1 MKSKN
6 LSENILKA
14 IKSSGYKYID
24 LDAVIDTN
32 IILERSG
39 ETFKRFIFTFN
50 DQLGNELCLRPDLT
64 IASCVRYLNQNK
76 KNSEKIFYSGQA
88 FRKGVNKKDPVI
100 RNQIGFEIL
109 GSFTEKKDD
118 KKIIQTSL
126 KTLSKVSYKSG
137 EMVLGNIE
145 IFRLLLDKLDCPA
158 RWKLRLQ
165 RHFWRE
171 KYFNDLL
178 KRLETNSDIDPTIVE
193 IDKKKYYR
201 MIKGNKKKQVAGR
214 SVEEILLRFDSKIK
228 DPRRTKKGSN
238 VVKILKE
245 YLKIEC
251 PINQAS
257 KKLNSFFKKYKI
269 NLRVQDDYFP
279 ITINKINKLNVR
291 FSSSFGRHLEYY
303 TGLVFKI
310 DIKSNSQKL
319 NIRGG
324 RYDSLIKDLGFK
336 KNIPAVGAAI
346 NLKKI

>member
-6 LSENILKA
+6 LSENILKI
-14 IKSSGYKYID
+14 IKSNGYKYID
-24 LDAVIDTN
+24 LDTVIDTN
-32 IILERSG
+32 LILERSG
-39 ETFKRFIFTFN
+39 ESFKRFIFSFN

-64 IASCVRYLNQNK
+64 IASCVRYLNHNK
-76 KNSEKIFYSGQA
+76 KTSEKIFYSGQA
-88 FRKGVNKKDPVI
+88 FRKGLNKKDSVI
-100 RNQIGFEIL
+100 RNQIGYEIL

-118 KKIIQTSL
+118 KKIIETSL
-126 KTLSKVSYKSG
+126 KALSKIKYKSG
-137 EMVLGNIE
+137 NLVIGNIE
-145 IFRLLLDKLDCPA
+145 IFKLLLDKLDCPA
-158 RWKLRLQ
+158 RWKLRLK

-193 IDKKKYYR
+193 VDKRKYSR
-201 MIKGNKKKQVAGR
+201 MINGNQKKEVAGR
-214 SVEEILLRFDSKIK
+214 SIEEILLRFDAKIK

-257 KKLNSFFKKYKI
+257 KKLNLFFKKNKI

-279 ITINKINKLNVR
+279 ITKNKIKKLNVK
-291 FSSSFGRHLEYY
+291 FNSSFGRHLEYY

-310 DIKSNSQKL
+310 DIKSKSGKL

-346 NLKKI
+346 NLEKI

>member
-6 LSENILKA
+6 LSENILKI
-14 IKSSGYKYID
+14 IKSNGYKYID
-24 LDAVIDTN
+24 LDTVIDTN
-32 IILERSG
+32 LILERSG
-39 ETFKRFIFTFN
+39 ENFKRFIFSFN

-64 IASCVRYLNQNK
+64 IASCVRYLNNNK
-76 KNSEKIFYSGQA
+76 KTSEKIFYSGQA
-88 FRKGVNKKDPVI
+88 FRKGLNKKDSVI
-100 RNQIGFEIL
+100 RSQIGFEIL

-118 KKIIQTSL
+118 KKIIETSL
-126 KTLSKVSYKSG
+126 KALSKIKYKSG
-137 EMVLGNIE
+137 NLVIGNIE
-145 IFRLLLDKLDCPA
+145 IFRLLLDKLDCPV

-193 IDKKKYYR
+193 IDKKKYSK
-201 MIKGNKKKQVAGR
+201 MINGNQKKEVAGR
-214 SVEEILLRFDSKIK
+214 SIEEILLRFDTKIK

-257 KKLNSFFKKYKI
+257 KKLNLFFKKNKI
-269 NLRVQDDYFP
+269 NLRVQNDYFP
-279 ITINKINKLNVR
+279 ITKNKINKLNVR
-291 FSSSFGRHLEYY
+291 FNSSFGRHLEYY

-310 DIKSNSQKL
+310 DIKSKSEKL

-346 NLKKI
+346 NLEKI

>member
-6 LSENILKA
+6 LSENILKV
-14 IKSSGYKYID
+14 IKSNGYKYID
-24 LDAVIDTN
+24 LDTVIDTN
-32 IILERSG
+32 LILERSG
-39 ETFKRFIFTFN
+39 ENFKRFIFSFN

-64 IASCVRYLNQNK
+64 IASCVRYLNNNK
-76 KNSEKIFYSGQA
+76 KTSEKIFYSGQA
-88 FRKGVNKKDPVI
+88 FRKGLNKKDSVI
-100 RNQIGFEIL
+100 RSQIGFEIL

-118 KKIIQTSL
+118 KKIIETSL
-126 KTLSKVSYKSG
+126 KALSKIKYKSG
-137 EMVLGNIE
+137 NLVIGNIE

-178 KRLETNSDIDPTIVE
+178 
-193 IDKKKYYR
+193 
-201 MIKGNKKKQVAGR
+201 
-214 SVEEILLRFDSKIK
+214 
-228 DPRRTKKGSN
+228 
-238 VVKILKE
+238 ILKE

-257 KKLNSFFKKYKI
+257 KKLNLFFKKNKI

-279 ITINKINKLNVR
+279 ITKNKINKLNVR
-291 FSSSFGRHLEYY
+291 FNSSFGRHLEYY

-310 DIKSNSQKL
+310 DIKSKSEKL

-346 NLKKI
+346 NLEKI

>member
-6 LSENILKA
+6 LSENILKV
-14 IKSSGYKYID
+14 IKSNGYKYID
-24 LDAVIDTN
+24 LDTVIDTN
-32 IILERSG
+32 LILERSG
-39 ETFKRFIFTFN
+39 ENFKRFIFSFN

-64 IASCVRYLNQNK
+64 IASCVRYLNNNK
-76 KNSEKIFYSGQA
+76 KTSEKIFYSGQA
-88 FRKGVNKKDPVI
+88 FRKGLNKKDSVI
-100 RNQIGFEIL
+100 RSQIGFEIL

-118 KKIIQTSL
+118 KKIIETSL
-126 KTLSKVSYKSG
+126 KALSKIKYKSG
-137 EMVLGNIE
+137 NLVIGNIE

-171 KYFNDLL
+171 NYFNDLL

-193 IDKKKYYR
+193 IDKKKYSK
-201 MIKGNKKKQVAGR
+201 MINGNQKKEVAGR
-214 SVEEILLRFDSKIK
+214 SIEEILLRFDTKIK

-257 KKLNSFFKKYKI
+257 KKLNLFFKKNKI

-279 ITINKINKLNVR
+279 ITKNKINKLNVR
-291 FSSSFGRHLEYY
+291 FNSSFGRHLEYY

-310 DIKSNSQKL
+310 DIKSKSEKL

-346 NLKKI
+346 NLEKI

>member
-6 LSENILKA
+6 LSENILKL
-14 IKSSGYKYID
+14 IKSNGYKYID
-24 LDAVIDTN
+24 LDTVIDTN

-39 ETFKRFIFTFN
+39 ENFKRFIFSFN
-50 DQLGNELCLRPDLT
+50 DQLGNEICLRPDLT

-76 KNSEKIFYSGQA
+76 KTSEKIFYSGQA
-88 FRKGVNKKDPVI
+88 FRKGLNKKDSVI

-118 KKIIQTSL
+118 KKIIETSL
-126 KTLSKVSYKSG
+126 KALSKIKYKSG
-137 EMVLGNIE
+137 NLVIGNIE
-145 IFRLLLDKLDCPA
+145 IFRLLLEKLDCPV

-178 KRLETNSDIDPTIVE
+178 KRLETNSDIDPTVVE
-193 IDKKKYYR
+193 IDKRKFSK
-201 MIKGNKKKQVAGR
+201 MINGNKKQEVAGR
-214 SVEEILLRFDSKIK
+214 SIEEILQRFDSKIK

-257 KKLNSFFKKYKI
+257 KKLNLFFKKNKI

-279 ITINKINKLNVR
+279 ITKNKINKLNVR
-291 FSSSFGRHLEYY
+291 FNSSFGRHLEYY

-310 DIKSNSQKL
+310 DIKSKSEKL

-324 RYDSLIKDLGFK
+324 RYDSLIKDLGFR

-346 NLKKI
+346 NLEKI